1 MCEAGSPNV
10 WGAEAKAG
18 PVSATPASGSG
29 RPGRR
34 CLGEGCGPGHPP
46 APEGGHPC
54 TRSGPSCAQ
63 GGAGSPAAPGRVRG
77 QRALGAI
84 AARVRPPR
92 SPASGLPLASHPLG
106 SPVTRSPVAAR
117 LAGPGGEARGA
128 HARTPC
134 LPLLAVSAGQEKG
147 PPRGKHEDER
157 SAAPGREPGCLGS
170 GVAGAAT
177 APSRRAAGRRS
188 PGGAGALRLEPSVP
202 LRASDAPGSCRY
214 YTFTCSGSEPR
225 ADRRAGPPAP
235 GTAGPRVPHHVPRHS
250 DEVPGEHDSPGPGL
264 SGDGAGVPTAA
275 KPTQRPPGNPGPAQ
289 PEPPSR
295 LPGAASPTRRPSGQR
310 LAPPGRVGCGVP
322 WALLRLQPHL
332 PGWGSGDFLG
342 RSRRLDSIHERGCSF
357 GGSDSHLTPYCNF
370 PINCDLNKLKWLT
383 RLSSR

>member
-84 AARVRPPR
+84 AARVWLPR

-117 LAGPGGEARGA
+117 LAGRRSSGRTRTHPLPPLAGRLRWSGEGPASRKARG
-128 HARTPC
+128 RK
-134 LPLLAVSAGQEKG
+134 VGG
-147 PPRGKHEDER
+147 P
-157 SAAPGREPGCLGS
+157 GS
-170 GVAGAAT
+170 GAGLPGLWCRWRGNRSEP
-177 APSRRAAGRRS
+177 PSRRPTVAGRC
-188 PGGAGALRLEPSVP
+188 GASGPEPSVP

-322 WALLRLQPHL
+322 RALLRLQPHL

-342 RSRRLDSIHERGCSF
+342 RSR
-357 GGSDSHLTPYCNF
+357 
-370 PINCDLNKLKWLT
+370 
-383 RLSSR
+383 